1 MKANKI
7 RTKNEKRK
15 RKNTKN
21 TKNTNTTTPTK
32 TTTATNKY
40 IKVNRKFAQFFFFVV
55 FCARFV
61 CFLRLPP
68 VAAPA
73 PATAQVKW
81 PSERASERLD
91 RIKNKMK
98 IPT

>member
-1 MKANKI
+1 MQMKANKI

-21 TKNTNTTTPTK
+21 TKNTNTTT

-40 IKVNRKFAQFFFFVV
+40 IKVNRKFAQFFFVV

-68 VAAPA
+68 VAAPCPCSGEMA
-73 PATAQVKW
+73 
-81 PSERASERLD
+81 ERACAWTE
-91 RIKNKMK
+91 
-98 IPT
+98 

>member
-1 MKANKI
+1 MQMKANKI

-21 TKNTNTTTPTK
+21 TKNTNTTT
-32 TTTATNKY
+32 TTATNKY
-40 IKVNRKFAQFFFFVV
+40 IKVNRKFAQFFFVV

-68 VAAPA
+68 AAAPCPCPGEMA
-73 PATAQVKW
+73 
-81 PSERASERLD
+81 ERACAWTE
-91 RIKNKMK
+91 
-98 IPT
+98 